1 MKHFLITGSS
11 GIAASAARFATE
23 QGAKVFL
30 VGNNEA
36 ECATLSAQL
45 AGSAYAVADV
55 ADAAEVDAAI
65 ARAFQ
70 HFRSIDGV
78 FNVAGLSGRSFGDGS
93 LHECTEEGWL
103 KMMHVH
109 AGGAFH
115 VSKSIISRWLASG
128 SKGAIV
134 HMGSILARHP
144 EPQHF
149 ATLAYAASKGAVESL
164 TISAASY
171 YAPRGIR
178 LNAIA
183 ASLVRTP
190 MSRRAQSNPAILE
203 LMKRK
208 QPLIGDLLD
217 VADVAHLAL
226 FLLSDAAQAITG
238 QVIRID
244 GGWSVSG

>member
-1 MKHFLITGSS
+1 M
-11 GIAASAARFATE
+11 E
-23 QGAKVFL
+23 QGAKIFL
-30 VGNNEA
+30 VGNNDT
-36 ECATLSAQL
+36 ECAALSAQL
-45 AGSAYAVADV
+45 TGSAYAVADV
-55 ADAAEVDAAI
+55 ADAAEVESAVE
-65 ARAFQ
+65 RAFQ
-70 HFRSIDGV
+70 QFGSVDGV
-78 FNVAGLSGRSFGDGS
+78 FNVAGLSGRSFGDGP

-103 KMMHVH
+103 KMMNVH

-115 VSKSIISRWLASG
+115 VSKSVIARWLESG

-144 EPQHF
+144 EPTHF

-190 MSRRAQSNPAILE
+190 MSRRAQSNPEILE

-217 VADVAHLAL
+217 VTDVARVAL

-238 QVIRID
+238 QVIRVD